1 MKKLAYG
8 EARKSAKA
16 LTKKKKK
23 FLNFPIC
30 DNDETPEFSNWRI
43 VARDSDKTH
52 EFSNQRIVAR
62 GSDENTGIGELEN
75 GCGTFCN
82 S

>member
-23 FLNFPIC
+23 FLNFLIY

-43 VARDSDKTH
+43 VARGSDKL
-52 EFSNQRIVAR
+52 RIF
-62 GSDENTGIGELEN
+62 ELEN
-75 GCGTFCN
+75 CC
-82 S
+82 SWQ

>member
-16 LTKKKKK
+16 LTKRKKK

-30 DNDETPEFSNWRI
+30 DNDETHEFSNWRI
-43 VARDSDKTH
+43 V
-52 EFSNQRIVAR
+52 VV
-62 GSDENTGIGELEN
+62 GEKIKKRFAQEK
-75 GCGTFCN
+75 G
-82 S
+82 